1 MKTQKFFLLSASF
14 LSLNS
19 ISNPQP
25 MDHIEKIQNMA
36 EIKLPEKNEIEIN
49 HTYNTAIPISILS
62 TNNLDTT
69 ERLINQAL
77 QTQQFDVVKK
87 LLTIYQRFP
96 EKDTALYLFAKGAVA
111 QAEHDYPSAILNY
124 RQLLANQPNLNPV
137 RIELAKALFFDK
149 QDNNA
154 REQFQKAQSVRDI
167 PQPINQLIDAYLEEL
182 DKRDSWQSSLSVYY
196 LNEHNVNNTSSA
208 RSIENTGFTKGEEM
222 LPQKARGFAYSVGI
236 ERDFNLFNA
245 HYLHAETELNGKTY
259 WNHHD
264 YDDLYNRTY
273 LGYRHK
279 GAKQTLSVLPFYERR
294 WYGNHRYHW
303 GKGIRTEYQRWLSP
317 NWQITT
323 ALEWGKQYYFE
334 NRYQNGSNKLAST
347 TLLWLSNP
355 RQYFYIG
362 ADVNDERTQVKRYSS
377 TLKGLR
383 FGWGQEWEYG
393 ISTRLNIGISQRHFK
408 DKAILGD
415 ILPLGKIRKD
425 IIYNTSLNLWK
436 RDWHLF
442 GITPKINLSW
452 KRQDSNLDTLYSY
465 SEKEVRLILEK
476 NF

>member
-1 MKTQKFFLLSASF
+1 MTGKKEKT
-14 LSLNS
+14 
-19 ISNPQP
+19 
-25 MDHIEKIQNMA
+25 
-36 EIKLPEKNEIEIN
+36 PEKAE
-49 HTYNTAIPISILS
+49 TPTATTTKDDTSKEESKTPEEPVKDKVVKEVITGPELPASGRYTFTEKTAVYTTPS
-62 TNNLDTT
+62 TNSSVSFYFNKGNQVNYDKVLDAENARWISYVSYSGIRRYAKVGELTKVLEEVT
-69 ERLINQAL
+69 E
-77 QTQQFDVVKK
+77 
-87 LLTIYQRFP
+87 P
-96 EKDTALYLFAKGAVA
+96 ESTETSKNRKPQSATGTYVFQDTAQVRNDPKL
-111 QAEHDYPSAILNY
+111 SS
-124 RQLLANQPNLNPV
+124 PV
-137 RIELAKALFFDK
+137 
-149 QDNNA
+149 
-154 REQFQKAQSVRDI
+154 QFEFK
-167 PQPINQLIDAYLEEL
+167 
-182 DKRDSWQSSLSVYY
+182 
-196 LNEHNVNNTSSA
+196 
-208 RSIENTGFTKGEEM
+208 KGEEM
-222 LPQKARGFAYSVGI
+222 LPQKARGFAYSIGI

-273 LGYRHK
+273 LGYIHK

-303 GKGIRTEYQRWLSP
+303 GNGVRTEYQRWLSP

-347 TLLWLSNP
+347 TLLWLRNP

-393 ISTRLNIGISQRHFK
+393 ISTRLNMGISQRHFK

-425 IIYNTSLNLWK
+425 II
-436 RDWHLF
+436 
-442 GITPKINLSW
+442 
-452 KRQDSNLDTLYSY
+452 
-465 SEKEVRLILEK
+465 
-476 NF
+476 